1 MTPKQHILWEFIREY
16 TQKKGYSPSFDEM
29 KNFMN
34 LKSKSSIHRLIKSL
48 EEQRILLR
56 TPHQTRG
63 LTLPQITE
71 IASND
76 CSYLPLY
83 GKIAAGLPI
92 EAIANESEKIAV
104 PNDMIGQGDY
114 YALTVEGDSMI
125 NAGIMNGDTVIIKH
139 AKNAN
144 NGQIVVALVDEYEV
158 TLKKFHKRG
167 HSVALEP
174 ANPAY
179 ETRIFTED
187 RVEVQGIL
195 VGLMRRYE
203 GN

>member
-16 TQKKGYSPSFDEM
+16 SQKKGYAPSFDEM

-34 LKSKSSIHRLIKSL
+34 LKSKSSIHRLVKEL
-48 EEQRILLR
+48 EDQGILNR
-56 TPHQTRG
+56 VPHQTRG
-63 LTLPQITE
+63 LAVPEKKE
-71 IASND
+71 IIAND

-92 EAIANESEKIAV
+92 EAIADESEKIAV
-104 PNDMIGQGDY
+104 PNDMIGSGDY

-125 NAGIMNGDTVIIKH
+125 GAGIMNGDTVIIKH
-139 AKNAN
+139 AQNAN
-144 NGQIVVALVDEYEV
+144 NGQIVVALIDEYEV

-179 ETRIFTED
+179 ETRIFTDD

-195 VGLMRRYE
+195 VGLMRRYGE
-203 GN
+203 N

>member
-1 MTPKQHILWEFIREY
+1 MTPKQHILWEFIRDY
-16 TQKKGYSPSFDEM
+16 SQKNGYAPSFNEM
-29 KNFMN
+29 KDFMN
-34 LKSKSSIHRLIKSL
+34 LKSKSSIHRLVKEL
-48 EEQRILLR
+48 EGQGILNR

-63 LTLPQITE
+63 LALPEARE
-71 IASND
+71 IAAND
-76 CSYLPLY
+76 CTYLPLY

-104 PNDMIGQGDY
+104 PNDMLGQGDY

-125 NAGIMNGDTVIIKH
+125 GAGIMNGDTVIIKH
-139 AKNAN
+139 AKDAN

-158 TLKKFHKRG
+158 TLKKIHKRG
-167 HSVALEP
+167 HSIALEP

-179 ETRIFTED
+179 ETRIFTDD

-195 VGLMRRYE
+195 VGLMRHYGE
-203 GN
+203 N